1 MLFRVREGDR
11 HQVKYLK
18 VQQRLMVQPRLRLY
32 REQLVI
38 RLELMDQGVLSELGV
53 DIGKVISLRAV
64 EAV

>member
-1 MLFRVREGDR
+1 
-11 HQVKYLK
+11 
-18 VQQRLMVQPRLRLY
+18 MVQPRLRLY